1 MPPAVALLVAED
13 EYLIAEDLREHLVEA
28 GYEVLV
34 ASNRT
39 EAADTLEGNYTRLR
53 GLITDIRLGIGAD
66 GWTLAHRGRELIRQL
81 AVVYITGDS
90 AHEWAANGVPK
101 SILIQKP
108 FVTAQVTT
116 GIANLLNEQT
126 PI

>member
-1 MPPAVALLVAED
+1 MPSVALLVAED

-34 ASNRT
+34 ASNGT

-116 GIANLLNEQT
+116 AIANLLNEQT

>member
-34 ASNRT
+34 ASNGT